1 MLMETLR
8 ATAGILVLRAGPQD
22 VPASLSVTWGAV
34 ILYLAVNLLSLTM
47 PGAPFFAGLV
57 QSAVACAV
65 LAAFTHALLKLKRWP
80 ERFGQTYSALL
91 LTGTVFTLVALRPM
105 SEIAPYMSGKATPP
119 LLLTLG
125 VAAILFWRLAVVTHI
140 YRNALEVG
148 VWRALGVVILYDF
161 IFLMVMSALAS
172 FGLLGHLGGRP

>member
-1 MLMETLR
+1 MLMDTLR
-8 ATAGILVLRAGPQD
+8 ATAGLLVLRAGPQD
-22 VPASLSVTWGAV
+22 LPASPSVTWGAV
-34 ILYLAVNLLSLTM
+34 LAYLSINLVSLAM
-47 PGAPFFAGLV
+47 PGSPFFAGLV

-65 LAAFTHALLKLKRWP
+65 LAAFTHGLLKLRQWP

-105 SEIAPYMSGKATPP
+105 AEIAPYMSGKATPP

-148 VWRALGVVILYDF
+148 IWRSLGVVVLYDF

-172 FGLLGHLGGRP
+172 LGLLGHLGGAG